1 MAIHF
6 ASTEGI
12 IAFHGRY
19 IPVVTDHVGRIQEQ
33 WRRERPDLD
42 VFPQGV
48 YGRLHRLADRLRD
61 ELEVEFRRFGLGEG
75 EFDVLAALRRAGAPY
90 ELAPGELA
98 RHTMVTTG
106 AATKR
111 IDRLEA
117 AGLVSRRV
125 SDEDHRGRVIGLTEA
140 GRRVIDDAFT
150 AHIANEH
157 RLLDPLT
164 DKDRMDLERV
174 LTKWLAAFEE

>member
-1 MAIHF
+1 M
-6 ASTEGI
+6 SDDL
-12 IAFHGRY
+12 
-19 IPVVTDHVGRIQEQ
+19 DHVGRIQQQ
-33 WRRERPDLD
+33 WERERPDLD
-42 VFPQGV
+42 VSPQGV
-48 YGRLHRLADRLRD
+48 YGRLHRLADRLRE
-61 ELEVEFRRFGLGEG
+61 ELDLEFRRHGLGEG

-117 AGLVSRRV
+117 AGLVSRRT
-125 SDEDHRGRVIGLTEA
+125 SEADARGRVIALTSA
-140 GRRVIDDAFT
+140 GKRVIDDAFT

-157 RLLDPLT
+157 RLLAPLS
-164 DKDRMDLERV
+164 DRDRAELQRL
-174 LTKWLAAFEE
+174 LTTWLAAFE

>member
-1 MAIHF
+1 MADDL
-6 ASTEGI
+6 
-12 IAFHGRY
+12 
-19 IPVVTDHVGRIQEQ
+19 DHVGRIQAQ

-42 VFPQGV
+42 VTPQGV
-48 YGRLHRLADRLRD
+48 YGRLHRLADRLRE
-61 ELEVEFRRFGLGEG
+61 ELEVEFRRHGLGEG
-75 EFDVLAALRRAGAPY
+75 EFDVLAAMRRAGAPY

-98 RHTMVTTG
+98 RYTMVTTG

-125 SDEDHRGRVIGLTEA
+125 SDDDARSRVIALTAA
-140 GRRVIDDAFT
+140 GKRVIDGAFT
-150 AHIANEH
+150 AHMANEH
-157 RLLDPLT
+157 RLLAPLSE
-164 DKDRMDLERV
+164 KDRKDLQRV

>member
-1 MAIHF
+1 MADDL
-6 ASTEGI
+6 
-12 IAFHGRY
+12 
-19 IPVVTDHVGRIQEQ
+19 DHVARIQEQ

-42 VFPQGV
+42 VAPQGL

-61 ELEVEFRRFGLGEG
+61 ELDVEFRRFGLGEG

-90 ELAPGELA
+90 ELAAGELA

-125 SDEDHRGRVIGLTEA
+125 SDDDARARVIALTHA
-140 GRRVIDDAFT
+140 GKRVIDDAFT
-150 AHIANEH
+150 AHMGNEH
-157 RLLDPLT
+157 RLMAVLS
-164 DKDRMDLERV
+164 KQERQDLER
-174 LTKWLAAFEE
+174 LLKKWLAAFEE

>member
-1 MAIHF
+1 M
-6 ASTEGI
+6 
-12 IAFHGRY
+12 
-19 IPVVTDHVGRIQEQ
+19 VDHVGRIQQQ
-33 WRRERPDLD
+33 WERERPDLD
-42 VFPQGV
+42 MSPQGI
-48 YGRLHRLADRLRD
+48 YGRLHRLADRLRE
-61 ELEVEFRRFGLGEG
+61 ELMVGFRQFGLGEG
-75 EFDVLAALRRAGAPY
+75 EFDVLAALRRAGKPY

-117 AGLVSRRV
+117 AGLVSRHI
-125 SDEDHRGRVIGLTEA
+125 SDVDGRGRVVALTEA

-157 RLLDPLT
+157 RLLEPLSQ
-164 DKDRMDLERV
+164 KDRADLEGL
-174 LTKWLAAFEE
+174 LTK

>member
-1 MAIHF
+1 
-6 ASTEGI
+6 
-12 IAFHGRY
+12 
-19 IPVVTDHVGRIQEQ
+19 VVDRVGRIQKQ
-33 WRRERPDLD
+33 WERERPDLD
-42 VFPQGV
+42 VSPQGI
-48 YGRLHRLADRLRD
+48 YGRLHRLADRLRE
-61 ELEVEFRRFGLGEG
+61 ELTVGFRQFGLGEG

-90 ELAPGELA
+90 ELAAGELA

-117 AGLVSRRV
+117 AGLVARRI
-125 SDEDHRGRVIGLTEA
+125 SKEDHRGRVVALTAA

-157 RLLDPLT
+157 RLLEPLSV
-164 DKDRMDLERV
+164 KERADLGRL
-174 LTKWLAAFEE
+174 LTKWLSAYED